1 MDERTLANLQDAG
14 CDEAF
19 VAEFDKAASECARI
33 CLLKGYRREL
43 LNGIHAEQKKLEYLD
58 FLIHQLRT
66 ADVGG
71 CACECKR
78 EE

>member
-1 MDERTLANLQDAG
+1 MDDRTLANLQDAG
-14 CDEAF
+14 CNEAF
-19 VAEFDKAASECARI
+19 VAEFDNAESGCARI
-33 CLLKGYRREL
+33 CLLKEYRREL
-43 LNGIHAEQKKLEYLD
+43 LNGIHTEQKKLEYLD

-66 ADVGG
+66 ADAGD